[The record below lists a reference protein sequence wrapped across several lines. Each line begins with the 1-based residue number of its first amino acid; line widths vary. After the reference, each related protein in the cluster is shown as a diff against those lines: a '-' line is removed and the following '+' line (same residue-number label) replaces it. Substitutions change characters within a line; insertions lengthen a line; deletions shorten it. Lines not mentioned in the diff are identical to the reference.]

1 MKKSGFRRPSYEE
14 YRAKQA
20 LKASKPKKTLKK
32 AKSGSKVP
40 STDAWLKKIP
50 LGSHGTGIYQKKLWK
65 VVSDYVRIHDWYM
78 FNGKC
83 VSCNKYFPHWSAFHA
98 GHYRPFSVCKGYD
111 KFNKINIF
119 GQCPFCNSA
128 GGRINK
134 DTHSVGHNF
143 AMNIVVRYGL
153 ERLEFLEQFTNK
165 PPQKL
170 ETPVIIVLIKE
181 HIKLMEKL
189 PEKPDYWYKIKDFV

>member
-1 MKKSGFRRPSYEE
+1 MKRGTFKKPSYEE

-20 LKASKPKKTLKK
+20 LKASKPRKTLKK
-32 AKSGSKVP
+32 AKTSLKTP
-40 STDAWLKKIP
+40 STEVWLKKIP
-50 LGSHGTGIYQKKLWK
+50 LGSHGTGIYQKKLWR
-65 VVSDYVRIHDWYM
+65 VVSDTVRISDWYD

-83 VSCNKYFPHWSAFHA
+83 ISCGKYLPHWSAFHA

-119 GQCPFCNSA
+119 LQCPFCNSA

-143 AMNIVVRYGL
+143 AVNIVVRYGL

-170 ETPVIIVLIKE
+170 DTPVVIGLIKE

-189 PEKPDYWYKIKDFV
+189 PEKPDYWYTVKDLC

>member
-1 MKKSGFRRPSYEE
+1 MKKSGFRKPSYEE

-20 LKASKPKKTLKK
+20 LKASKPRKPLKK
-32 AKSGSKVP
+32 AKTSLKTP
-40 STDAWLKKIP
+40 STEVWLKKIP

-65 VVSDYVRIHDWYM
+65 TVSDYVRISDWYD

-83 VSCNKYFPHWSAFHA
+83 ISCGKYLAHWKLGHA
-98 GHYRPFSVCKGYD
+98 AHYRPFSRCTGYD
-111 KFNKINIF
+111 KFNKINIMLS
-119 GQCPFCNSA
+119 CAYCNSV
-128 GGRINK
+128 GGRINN
-134 DTHSVGHNF
+134 DTNSVGHNF
-143 AMNIVVRYGL
+143 AMNIVIRYGL

-170 ETPVIIVLIKE
+170 ETPVVIGLIKE

-189 PEKPDYWYKIKDFV
+189 PEKPDYWYTVKDLC